1 MSVSFDEN
9 YAEYESKSEDVR
21 NAIYTYRL
29 DRVRKQNNLVYEQI
43 YRFKDSF
50 FCVDVF
56 AICIKCIDIKNLYY
70 YMLGNVLNLQNFV
83 G

>member
-56 AICIKCIDIKNLYY
+56 AIGVKGLHIKHLNNYS
-70 YMLGNVLNLQNFV
+70 LGKFETSQNFV